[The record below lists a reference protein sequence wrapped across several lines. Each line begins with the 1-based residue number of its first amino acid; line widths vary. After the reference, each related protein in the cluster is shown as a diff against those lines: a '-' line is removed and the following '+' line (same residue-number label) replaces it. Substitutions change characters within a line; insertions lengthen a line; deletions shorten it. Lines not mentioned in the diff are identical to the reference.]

1 MTCTRCLAAKSA
13 AKGISGTEMTPTDY
27 EHWKDFAFR
36 MAKLP
41 SKTPPTKWVVE
52 MVAWWFNTHDHPKYD
67 IEDVNSWDQ
76 GPTYVC
82 DNVSAFLGERFDGR
96 GKNCGYGFDAY
107 ERAYD
112 RWMNTWG
119 NAVSCCIRAGLDLV
133 ALPSMGVLGFSIG
146 DLRKMYP
153 EGFPEWLE
161 KVLKEFVDSD
171 KKKPVNLK
179 TLKDSAQLWL

>member
-1 MTCTRCLAAKSA
+1 
-13 AKGISGTEMTPTDY
+13 MTPTDY
-27 EHWKDFAFR
+27 EHWKDFALR

-41 SKTPPTKWVVE
+41 SRTPPRKWVVE
-52 MVAWWFNTHDHPKYD
+52 MVEWWFGLHNDPKFD

-82 DNVSAFLGERFDGR
+82 DNVSQFLWDRYEMDGPKGRFR
-96 GKNCGYGFDAY
+96 LRNEEARRNA
-107 ERAYD
+107 EE
-112 RWMNTWG
+112 RWMGKWG
-119 NAVSCCIRAGLDLV
+119 GAVSCCIRAGLDMV
-133 ALPSMGVLGFSIG
+133 AEPSMGVLGYTMG

-161 KVLKEFVDSD
+161 KVLKEFVDPD
-171 KKKPVNLK
+171 KKKPINLK